1 MLEMGRR
8 PFFIVGSLLSKKG
21 MSELYA
27 LPQELIISGEEKY
40 LSKDENSTIMIY
52 QNYEIMQNP

>member
-1 MLEMGRR
+1 MLEMRRR
-8 PFFIVGSLLSKKG
+8 PFFIVGSLLSKK
-21 MSELYA
+21 EFLNFT
-27 LPQELIISGEEKY
+27 QELVISGGGKY